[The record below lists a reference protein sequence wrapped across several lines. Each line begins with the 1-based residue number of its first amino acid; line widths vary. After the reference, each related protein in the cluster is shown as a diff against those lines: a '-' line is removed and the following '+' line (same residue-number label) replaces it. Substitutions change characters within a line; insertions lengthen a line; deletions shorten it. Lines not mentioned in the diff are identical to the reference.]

1 MYLFPT
7 LVQALQIY
15 PWSEVFFVF
24 LTNPQSRMKTKSWA
38 ACINYRRHPLRHI
51 FIYIHCSGAGMQME
65 RAMAHGAF
73 MQGPMCPPM
82 QPFNPDAG
90 TPEDVLKKRTWHP
103 ISTSI
108 SCVLKVPKSQQID
121 GIVSIA
127 PSLDSTLTGQCESD
141 VLAVLVFMLTGIKAN
156 FPLSQLRVT
165 YYEELWEKYAVAA
178 KRTEEWYWSSESG
191 SLCIQIHS
199 DGSQIKCTQTLMLVS
214 DLMLKNTFLSL

>member
-1 MYLFPT
+1 
-7 LVQALQIY
+7 
-15 PWSEVFFVF
+15 
-24 LTNPQSRMKTKSWA
+24 
-38 ACINYRRHPLRHI
+38 
-51 FIYIHCSGAGMQME
+51 MQMGS
-65 RAMAHGAF
+65 AMAHGAF

-191 SLCIQIHS
+191 SLFIQIEHMIS
-199 DGSQIKCTQTLMLVS
+199 IYTYIHAWELVYKS
-214 DLMLKNTFLSL
+214 RYMMYIYIYVSTKYAIPTYLFAWT